1 MGVRATGD
9 REDRGN
15 EGVLNRV
22 RAAVEIAAAETA
34 LALARVL
41 PRRALL
47 AVGAAV
53 GALVGR
59 IDRRHT
65 AIARENL
72 AAAFGDTMT
81 EAAREKVM
89 RACWR
94 HFGRITFDAL
104 AFPKLDR
111 KSLGST
117 VKIVGIENARAA
129 FDRGHGALVFSAHYG
144 HWEAGAYAM
153 GLLDIPFAVIA
164 RPLDNERLDKRLI
177 ELRRGTGNEVIP
189 KRRAVRET
197 MRALARGSG
206 VAILIDQ
213 DAGADGVFVP
223 YFGRLAATTPTLALL
238 ALRTEAPIVPV
249 FARVEPDGTI
259 TVHIEPVIEATA
271 TGDRDAD
278 VLRLTEQ
285 CTAIVERWA
294 RSTPEQWLW
303 MHRRWKTRP
312 DNAPAGA

>member
-1 MGVRATGD
+1 MNPLRLSLEVA
-9 REDRGN
+9 
-15 EGVLNRV
+15 L
-22 RAAVEIAAAETA
+22 VESA
-34 LALARVL
+34 LVLARVL

-47 AVGAAV
+47 AAGAAV
-53 GALVGR
+53 GAFAGR

-65 AIARENL
+65 TIARNNLRAAYGDTL
-72 AAAFGDTMT
+72 AAS
-81 EAAREKVM
+81 ERERIL

-104 AFPKLDR
+104 AFPKLDHDA
-111 KSLGST
+111 LGSIL
-117 VKIVGIENARAA
+117 KIEGLDNARSALA
-129 FDRGHGALVFSAHYG
+129 RGKGALVFSAHYG

-153 GLLDIPFAVIA
+153 GLLGVPFAVIA
-164 RPLDNERLDKRLI
+164 RPLDNPVLDRRLTQ
-177 ELRRGTGNEVIP
+177 LRSGTGNAVIP

-197 MRALARGSG
+197 MRALGRGAG

-223 YFGRLAATTPTLALL
+223 YFGRLASTTPTLALL

-249 FARVEPDGTI
+249 HAKVETDGTI
-259 TVHIEPVIEATA
+259 SVHIEPALESRP
-271 TGDRDAD
+271 TGDREAD
-278 VLRLTEQ
+278 VLRLTAE
-285 CTAIVERWA
+285 CTAIIERWA

-312 DNAPAGA
+312 PDVTAAGA